1 MTGITLHAP
10 FAGWL
15 GPLDE
20 VPDPVF
26 AERMMGDGFA
36 IDPTEGVLRA
46 PADGVVVSVPTSAHA
61 ITLRLDNDADIL
73 LHIGLETVALGGRGF
88 SSLVTPG
95 ERVSRGQPLIEF
107 DLHQV
112 ARDAKDLIT
121 PVVAASGG
129 SVRVI
134 NPGRLVA
141 AGDPVAEVASSGAS
155 DTTAVAIEASRVIT
169 VLAPHG
175 LHARPAA
182 RIVQLLT
189 PFAATVTLAHEDKQ
203 ANARSIV
210 ALLAL
215 GAAQGAQLH
224 VAASGTDAIAALDAL
239 ERFASER
246 FGDSGEGLPS
256 PPLARS
262 GPVCA
267 VPGIAIG
274 HVRQFRAATI
284 NVAEQ
289 GAGMEAE
296 VAALQNAIRATGAS
310 LGTDDLAQAH
320 RTILN
325 DPDLNGLASRLIADG
340 KSAGWAWRTA
350 TEQASASLR
359 ETGDI
364 FLAERV
370 ADLEDIASQLLGRLT
385 GRSVGVPVIEPN
397 TILVAH
403 DLLPSQF
410 QALDLANLAGI
421 CTAAGGP
428 TAHVAV
434 LAAAAGIPMLVA
446 AGPDVLGLADGDPAI
461 LDAENCRLAV
471 NPDTAALGA
480 ASAVI
485 ASRRE
490 ARTGALRAA
499 QQPCTTADGTR
510 IEVFANLGSVD
521 DAAAAV
527 RAGAE
532 GCGLLRTEFLF
543 LDRADAPTEAE
554 QQALYAAIATTLDD
568 RPLIVRT
575 LDIGGDKPV
584 PYLPSRPEENPA
596 LGQRGVRLSL
606 ARPDLLETQLRAI
619 LAAVPGAQCRIMLPM
634 ISDVGEVDA
643 VRAVLDR
650 AMLAIGRTERVQL
663 GVMVETPAAA
673 MIADQLAARV
683 DFLSIGTN
691 DLTQY
696 ALAADR
702 GNAAV
707 ASMVDALHP
716 AVLRLIARTVE
727 GAGRYGRWVGVCG
740 SLGSDPRAAPL
751 LVGLGITEL
760 SAVPAIVPEVKAA
773 VRAITMSAARALAQR
788 ALAATSAAEVRA
800 LLEEQS

>member
-20 VPDPVF
+20 VPDAVF

-46 PADGVVVSVPTSAHA
+46 PADGEVVSVPTSAHA
-61 ITLRLDNDADIL
+61 ITLRLENGAEIL
-73 LHIGLETVALGGRGF
+73 LHIGLETIALGGRGF
-88 SSLVTPG
+88 SSLVTSG
-95 ERVSRGQPLIEF
+95 EHVCRGQSLIEF
-107 DLHQV
+107 DLDQV
-112 ARDAKDLIT
+112 ARDARDLIT
-121 PVVAASGG
+121 PVVAANGG
-129 SVRVI
+129 SVRII

-141 AGDPVAEVASSGAS
+141 AGDPVAEVAASGAS
-155 DTTAVAIEASRVIT
+155 DTEAVVIEASRVIT
-169 VLAPHG
+169 VMAPHG

-189 PFAATVTLAHEDKQ
+189 PFSATVRLTHEDKQ

-215 GAAQGAQLH
+215 GAAQGAQVH
-224 VAASGTDAIAALDAL
+224 VAASGPDADAALDAL
-239 ERFASER
+239 EQFASER
-246 FGDSGEGLPS
+246 FGDSGDGLPP

-274 HVRQFRAATI
+274 RVCQFRPATI
-284 NVAEQ
+284 DVAEQ
-289 GAGMEAE
+289 GAGVEAE
-296 VAALQNAIRATGAS
+296 IAALQNAIRATGAS

-320 RTILN
+320 RMILS
-325 DPDLNGLASRLIADG
+325 DPDLQASASRFISEG
-340 KSAGWAWRTA
+340 KSAGWAWRNA
-350 TEQASASLR
+350 TKRASASLR
-359 ETGDI
+359 GTGDVL
-364 FLAERV
+364 LAERV
-370 ADLEDIASQLLGRLT
+370 ADLEDVEAQLLGHLT
-385 GRSVGVPVIEPN
+385 GRPMRAPVIEPN
-397 TILVAH
+397 TILIAP

-410 QALDLANLAGI
+410 LGLNLTNLEGI

-446 AGPDVLGLADGDPAI
+446 AGPGVLHIADGDPAI
-461 LDAENCRLAV
+461 LDAENCRLTV
-471 NPDTAALGA
+471 NPDASALDA
-480 ASAVI
+480 ASVVI

-543 LDRADAPTEAE
+543 LDRAEAPTEAE
-554 QQALYAAIATTLDD
+554 QQALYAAIATTLDE
-568 RPLIVRT
+568 RPLIIRT

-584 PYLPSRPEENPA
+584 PYLHSRPEENPA

-619 LAAVPGAQCRIMLPM
+619 LAGVPGAQCRIMLPM
-634 ISDVGEVDA
+634 IADIGEVEG
-643 VRAVLDR
+643 VRASLNR
-650 AMLAIGRTERVQL
+650 ATLAIGRTDPVQL
-663 GVMVETPAAA
+663 GIMVETPAAA
-673 MIADQLAARV
+673 MIADHLAAKV

-696 ALAADR
+696 TLAADR
-702 GNAAV
+702 GNAGV
-707 ASMVDALHP
+707 AAMVDALHP

-727 GAGRYGRWVGVCG
+727 GAGRHGRWVGVCG
-740 SLGSDPRAAPL
+740 SLGSDPRVAPL

-773 VRAITMSAARALAQR
+773 IRAVTIAAARALAAR

-800 LLEEQS
+800 LLEEQA